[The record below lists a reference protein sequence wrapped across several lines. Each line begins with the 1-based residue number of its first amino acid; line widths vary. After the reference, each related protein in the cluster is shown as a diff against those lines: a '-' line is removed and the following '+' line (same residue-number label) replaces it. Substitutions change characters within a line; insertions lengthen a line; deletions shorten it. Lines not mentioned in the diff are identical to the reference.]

1 MWLVSAIER
10 HSPVADLMRTAWAW
24 PIAESLHFLG
34 LCLLVG
40 AIGSFDLRLLGVAR
54 SVPIAAVHRLIPW
67 GLLGFAINVASG
79 LLFVLTEP
87 DQYIYNPSFHLKV
100 LFLGIAGVNASL
112 FYVTS
117 FRQVFGRLAVA
128 RRAAPCEGHRLR
140 LALRLVDDHRLRP
153 DDHLLSARTVRRRSR
168 SDPDVRSRLMGRTAT
183 DAPTPSRWAIAW
195 LSAGARTGPEVTLL
209 AEIRRA
215 ATAGVAVTQ
224 DK

>member
-1 MWLVSAIER
+1 MIASAQVWLVSAIER

-79 LLFVLTEP
+79 LMFVLTEP

-117 FRQVFGRLAVA
+117 FQQAFGRSPSLDAP
-128 RRAAPCEGHRLR
+128 RRAKVIALVSLCAWVTVIVCGRMITFYRPGPCVGDRGLI
-140 LALRLVDDHRLRP
+140 L
-153 DDHLLSARTVRRRSR
+153 TC
-168 SDPDVRSRLMGRTAT
+168 DPD
-183 DAPTPSRWAIAW
+183 
-195 LSAGARTGPEVTLL
+195 
-209 AEIRRA
+209 
-215 ATAGVAVTQ
+215 
-224 DK
+224 